1 MLCNPPCAHSWKA
14 ASVLRG
20 SPGPREEEQRSESW
34 PRAQLVDSANLP
46 VMELC
51 PALNLA
57 TPVRFAWD
65 RGAAPTEP
73 FPNHTL
79 VNKTNNCFKP
89 QSFGVICY
97 LAIDNGWP
105 NKMVFALWR

>member
-1 MLCNPPCAHSWKA
+1 MLCNPPYTLQRAVRKPRA
-14 ASVLRG
+14 PGRG
-20 SPGPREEEQRSESW
+20 AGEEEQRSESG

-46 VMELC
+46 VMESC

-73 FPNHTL
+73 FPNHIP
-79 VNKTNNCFKP
+79 VNKTNN
-89 QSFGVICY
+89 
-97 LAIDNGWP
+97 
-105 NKMVFALWR
+105 